1 MLNGIDPLLMPDLLW
16 VLASMGHGDDLAIV
30 DANFPAHTVASETTS
45 GELIA
50 LPGLSMA
57 QAVKAILSLMPL
69 DTFVED
75 PVRRMEKVGDPVT
88 IPPIQREV
96 GAVVEA
102 VAGKPVP
109 LVGIERYSF
118 YEAAKDAYAV
128 VQVGDLRPYGCF
140 LIRKGVIL
148 ADG

>member
-1 MLNGIDPLLMPDLLW
+1 MLHGIDPLLTPELLW

-45 GELIA
+45 GELVQVT
-50 LPGLSMA
+50 GLTMA

-69 DTFVED
+69 DTFVDD

-88 IPPIQREV
+88 IPPIQLEV
-96 GAVVEA
+96 GKVVDEA
-102 VAGKPVP
+102 AGQPVP
-109 LVGIERYSF
+109 LVGIERYAF

-148 ADG
+148 AEG